1 MLSSLRS
8 RLWLS
13 YALLIVTALAV
24 VAFVLVFYLIRNPFL
39 YRQTL
44 ERVRAAET
52 LLLNSPADFLG
63 SDKRGQLTRTAEL
76 FDVRVVVFRADGRV
90 LADTRPSAAGLS
102 VPREAV
108 LSRSVP
114 TVRDADGGLWVY
126 SLSDLP
132 GGEKLLVAAPRPKS
146 AGLAVLRDE
155 LLAPFIQ
162 GGAIAL
168 LLSLL
173 AAFLISRWVADPL
186 QEMLAAARRMPSDV
200 AKPVEACGPREVQEV
215 MRAFNAMMVRV
226 QSSQRSQREFVA
238 NVSHELKTP
247 LTSVQGFAQAIL
259 DGTAG
264 SPDERQR
271 AAEVIYNEAGRMHRM
286 VLDLLDLARL
296 EAGTADLKMGAV
308 DMTVLLNG
316 IAEKFAPLAQR
327 AGIRLEVQ
335 ASGLPRMTGD
345 GDRLAQVFTNLVD
358 NALKF
363 TPPGGLV
370 TLQAR
375 LAEGQMECL
384 VSDSGKGISAEALPL
399 IFDRFYQAD
408 ASRAR
413 ADRGGAGLGL
423 AIVREIIQAHGG
435 RISVRS
441 QVGRGTVFTVRLP
454 LAQPDASTLTA
465 RRQ

>member
-1 MLSSLRS
+1 MFSSLRF

-24 VAFVLVFYLIRNPFL
+24 VAFVLIFFLIRNPFL

-52 LLLNSPADFLG
+52 LLLHSPADLPG
-63 SDKRGQLTRTAEL
+63 GRGQLARAAEL
-76 FDVRVVVFRADGRV
+76 FDVRVVVFGADGSV
-90 LADTRPSAAGLS
+90 LADTRPSAAALS
-102 VPREAV
+102 TPREAM
-108 LSRSVP
+108 LTRSVP
-114 TVRDADGGLWVY
+114 TVRDADGGLWIY

-132 GGEKLLVAAPRPKS
+132 GGEKLLVAAPRPKL

-162 GGAIAL
+162 GGLIAL

-186 QEMLAAARRMPSDV
+186 QTMLAAARQVPSGE
-200 AKPVEACGPREVQEV
+200 AKPLEARGPREVQEV
-215 MRAFNAMMVRV
+215 MRAFNAMMARV
-226 QSSQRSQREFVA
+226 QSSQQSQREFVA

-259 DGTAG
+259 DGTADT
-264 SPDERQR
+264 PEARRR

-308 DMTVLLNG
+308 DMAVLLNG
-316 IAEKFAPLAQR
+316 IAEKFAPLAQQ
-327 AGIRLEVQ
+327 AGVRLEVQ
-335 ASGLPRMTGD
+335 ADGLPRMMGD

-363 TPPGGLV
+363 TPPGGMV

-384 VSDSGKGISAEALPL
+384 VSDTGKGIPAQALPHV
-399 IFDRFYQAD
+399 FDRFYQAD

-413 ADRGGAGLGL
+413 ADYGGAGLGL
-423 AIVREIIQAHGG
+423 AIVREIVAAHGG

-441 QVGRGTVFTVRLP
+441 QAGQGAVFTVRLP
-454 LAQPDASTLTA
+454 LAQPDISTLTA
-465 RRQ
+465 RRK

>member
-1 MLSSLRS
+1 MFSSLRF

-13 YALLIVTALAV
+13 YALLIVTALGV
-24 VAFVLVFYLIRNPFL
+24 VAFVLILFLIRSPIL

-63 SDKRGQLTRTAEL
+63 EGKRGALTRTAEL
-76 FDVRVVVFRADGRV
+76 FDVRVVVFRADGGV

-102 VPREAV
+102 LPRETF

-114 TVRDADGGLWVY
+114 VVRDAEGGAWVY
-126 SLSDLP
+126 LLSDLP
-132 GGEKLLVAAPRPKS
+132 GGEKLLVAAPRPKM

-155 LLAPFIQ
+155 LFTPFFQ
-162 GGAIAL
+162 GGLIAL

-186 QEMLAAARRMPSDV
+186 QEMLAAARRMPSDE
-200 AKPVEACGPREVQEV
+200 AKPVEARGPREVQEV
-215 MRAFNAMMVRV
+215 MRAFNAMMARV
-226 QSSQRSQREFVA
+226 QSSRQSQREFVA

-259 DGTAG
+259 DGTADT
-264 SPDERQR
+264 PEERRR

-296 EAGTADLKMGAV
+296 EAGTADLRMAAV
-308 DMTVLLNG
+308 DMTALLNG
-316 IAEKFAPLAQR
+316 IVEKFAPLAEK

-335 ASGLPRMTGD
+335 AGGLPRMTGD

-363 TPPGGLV
+363 TPRGGAV

-384 VSDSGKGISAEALPL
+384 VSDTGKGIPPQALPHV
-399 IFDRFYQAD
+399 FDRFYQAD

-413 ADRGGAGLGL
+413 SDRGGAGLGL
-423 AIVREIIQAHGG
+423 AIAREIIEAHGG

-441 QVGRGTVFTVRLP
+441 QVGQGTLFTVRLP
-454 LAQPDASTLTA
+454 LAQPDTSTLTA
-465 RRQ
+465 RRK